1 LCSAGSAEEGIP
13 RRRRGPMN
21 ARKDIV
27 KCIVGEVWGWAWM
40 MMLVFSVAKLSKS
53 WMAMI
58 DVGIVRNVCK

>member
-1 LCSAGSAEEGIP
+1 
-13 RRRRGPMN
+13 MN